1 MSVLIGYVETPE
13 GRAALRHG
21 LREASLRG
29 VPVHIVHSVK
39 VEAPGDAAGVA
50 HQGAHLR
57 EEEER
62 LEAIKQRAV
71 EAGLEAHTHFI
82 LETRGEGQFV
92 RDFKRLADKVG
103 ATLAVIGVRHRSRV
117 GKLVMGSR
125 AQDVLLHVDC
135 DVLAVKADHE
145 DEAGAHPHG

>member
-13 GRAALRHG
+13 GREALSRG
-21 LREASLRG
+21 LQEASLRG

-39 VEAPGDAAGVA
+39 VEAPGDATGAA
-50 HQGAHLR
+50 HQSAHIR

-62 LEAIKQRAV
+62 LEAIKQ
-71 EAGLEAHTHFI
+71 EAIDTGLEVHTHFI
-82 LETRGEGQFV
+82 LESRGEGQFV

-117 GKLVMGSR
+117 GKLVLGSR
-125 AQDVLLHVDC
+125 SQDVLLHLDC
-135 DVLAVKADHE
+135 DVLAVKSSGDVTR
-145 DEAGAHPHG
+145 DQSGGS